1 MTTEPLFREDA
12 YLREATATVIAA
24 GPDGIVFDR
33 TVFYA
38 ASGGQP
44 GDTGQIRRA
53 DGSTLAVADTV
64 KGADGAILHRL
75 ADGAALPAIGETVT
89 AAIDWDRRHR
99 LMRMHTALHLL
110 CALIPGAAVTGGA
123 IGDGKGRLDFDLPE
137 APAKEALTAG
147 LAALI
152 AADHPVTTE
161 WISEAALDANPGL
174 VRTLSVKPP
183 RGAGR
188 VRLVRIGAG
197 DPPVD
202 LQPCGGTHVR
212 STGEIGRIA
221 IAKVENKGRQNRRIA
236 LVLEG

>member
-1 MTTEPLFREDA
+1 
-12 YLREATATVIAA
+12 VIAA